1 MKFHTIS
8 LIGGVAALSLLFACT
23 PKEQAPAPAA
33 VAVPVAVPATPV
45 APPTTAQKIDAI
57 LMKAVFGKDYR
68 PATGDALTMLPDSDL
83 DNRKVLSRHVVSPVA
98 NMVLKSGETVLV
110 ANAEMADDNGE
121 ASSGHPSPGLL
132 NVFVLRQADGKWTVL
147 KRHENVDTL
156 GSDGHFGAVSWP
168 VVGQGRQ
175 GMAVMSGSSGG
186 GSSIESV
193 SLYDIT
199 GGDLRPLTRGTIS
212 IKGGNENN
220 CDAELSGDCIS
231 VTGKWSFAE
240 PKTAA
245 DYYDLL
251 IAFTGEESKQP
262 DDDERKPT
270 GPRVVTKKIN
280 STSRYAFD
288 GKQYQLVDGTD
299 PVPGF

>member
-1 MKFHTIS
+1 M
-8 LIGGVAALSLLFACT
+8 AALSLLFACT
-23 PKEQAPAPAA
+23 PKERPIAPAA
-33 VAVPVAVPATPV
+33 VAVPVAAPAKPV
-45 APPTTAQKIDAI
+45 AAPTTAQKVDAI
-57 LMKAVFGKDYR
+57 LMKAVFGKEYR
-68 PATGDALTMLPDSDL
+68 PATGDALTMLPDSDP
-83 DNRKVLSRHVVSPVA
+83 DHRKVLSRFVVSPVA

-110 ANAEMADDNGE
+110 ANAEMADDKGE

-156 GSDGHFGAVSWP
+156 GSDGHFGDVSWP
-168 VVGQGRQ
+168 VVGPARQ

-186 GSSIESV
+186 GSSSQSI

-199 GGDLRPLTRGTIS
+199 GGDLRPLTPSMITVS
-212 IKGGNENN
+212 GGNEGD
-220 CDAELSGDCIS
+220 CDKELSGNCAS

-240 PKTAA
+240 PKAA
-245 DYYDLL
+245 GDYSDLM

-262 DDDERKPT
+262 GDDERKPT

-280 STSRYAFD
+280 STARYAFD
-288 GKQYQLVDGTD
+288 GKQYQLVDGTN
-299 PVPGF
+299 PVPEF